1 MSRHTRTG
9 NARSCS
15 ICFAP
20 SDIPRQQGDYMIYRV
35 MRAFILVVACA
46 GLVTVGLPT
55 GEAAAA
61 QPADTSTCSGVHPV
75 DTGIVMQEC
84 INISNTIGSAETI
97 IIWETGTEPVGA
109 VTAQVTRDGH
119 AGPLKDCGT
128 LREPASGVATC
139 TAGANQESGTQ
150 SWVACGTWSTNSSIH
165 GRVCS
170 PKVGG

>member
-1 MSRHTRTG
+1 
-9 NARSCS
+9 
-15 ICFAP
+15 
-20 SDIPRQQGDYMIYRV
+20 MIYRV